1 MNPDTNDIDLEVS
14 DEDVESIDNYND
26 ALKKLKRYDTSLA
39 YCGEPWATKTKY
51 NYAKKKKALKKT
63 KMSRKINRRKK

>member
-14 DEDVESIDNYND
+14 DEDVVSVDNYND
-26 ALKKLKRYDTSLA
+26 ALKKLKRHDTSLA
-39 YCGEPWATKTKY
+39 YCGELWATKAKY
-51 NYAKKKKALKKT
+51 NYTKKKKALKKT

>member
-26 ALKKLKRYDTSLA
+26 ARLNS
-39 YCGEPWATKTKY
+39 WATKTKY

>member
-14 DEDVESIDNYND
+14 DEAVESIDNYND

-39 YCGEPWATKTKY
+39 YTKTKY